1 MYNAKKGV
9 IYVANRIKVMVG
21 GTEYFI
27 VSDDEE
33 MYVRNLAEDLNRRL
47 DKLSSENRYLSTT
60 MVATYTALN
69 ILDDL
74 TKAEKRISDIEL
86 ELKRAQEVA
95 ACARIESEEAKTEIR
110 KLNEQILTLHNKLN
124 NK

>member
-1 MYNAKKGV
+1 M
-9 IYVANRIKVMVG
+9 ANRIKVMVG

-33 MYVRNLAEDLNRRL
+33 IYVKNLAEDLNRRL

-74 TKAEKRISDIEL
+74 TKAEIKISEL
-86 ELKRAQEVA
+86 QNEVKRAHEVA

-110 KLNEQILTLHNKLN
+110 KLNDEVLKLHNKL
-124 NK
+124 K